1 MIHSSHIKQNFTQS
15 SFLWCSFTL
24 LIIIMAVYS
33 LSSPKTNIDSTYVKI
48 YYFNFFLIIRKN
60 FAFFF
65 RKFNLGEWLLRTFA
79 EVITQFIHATTRT
92 LISVHCQLLRQVQK
106 LDSTILEKFNFST
119 FNYNEKPM
127 SYPLLQLLRDFKFY
141 SWKHIFLKF
150 VF

>member
-1 MIHSSHIKQNFTQS
+1 MIQTSHIKQNFTQS

-24 LIIIMAVYS
+24 LIIIMAVYI

-48 YYFNFFLIIRKN
+48 YYFKFFLIIRKN

-79 EVITQFIHATTRT
+79 EVITPEF
-92 LISVHCQLLRQVQK
+92 LISVNCQLLRQVQK

>member
-1 MIHSSHIKQNFTQS
+1 MIQTSHIKQNFTQS

-24 LIIIMAVYS
+24 LIIIMAVYI

-79 EVITQFIHATTRT
+79 EVITPEF
-92 LISVHCQLLRQVQK
+92 LISVNCQLLRQVQK

>member
-1 MIHSSHIKQNFTQS
+1 MLFHSFNHNNGS
-15 SFLWCSFTL
+15 
-24 LIIIMAVYS
+24 VYS
-33 LSSPKTNIDSTYVKI
+33 VFSKDKYWLYLCKNIL
-48 YYFNFFLIIRKN
+48 FQFFFIIPKN

-92 LISVHCQLLRQVQK
+92 LISVHCQLLQQVQK
-106 LDSTILEKFNFST
+106 LDSTILEKFHFST

-127 SYPLLQLLRDFKFY
+127 SYPLLQLLRDLKFY

>member
-1 MIHSSHIKQNFTQS
+1 MIQTSHIKQNFTQS

-79 EVITQFIHATTRT
+79 EVITPEF
-92 LISVHCQLLRQVQK
+92 LISVNCQLLRQVQK
-106 LDSTILEKFNFST
+106 LDSTILEKFNLST

>member
-1 MIHSSHIKQNFTQS
+1 MQQPE
-15 SFLWCSFTL
+15 L
-24 LIIIMAVYS
+24 
-33 LSSPKTNIDSTYVKI
+33 
-48 YYFNFFLIIRKN
+48 
-60 FAFFF
+60 
-65 RKFNLGEWLLRTFA
+65 
-79 EVITQFIHATTRT
+79 

-150 VF
+150 VFYLISSNLIFECGIRHSDACNVTKLIVMSSYSACWYIKMFSIYDLEYIYQCTLLKSSRFNYQIHV

>member
-1 MIHSSHIKQNFTQS
+1 MIQTSHIKQNFTQS

-24 LIIIMAVYS
+24 LIIIMAVYI

-48 YYFNFFLIIRKN
+48 YYFNFFLIVRKN

-79 EVITQFIHATTRT
+79 EVITPEF
-92 LISVHCQLLRQVQK
+92 LISVNCQLLRQVQK

>member
-1 MIHSSHIKQNFTQS
+1 MIQTSHIKQNFTQS

-24 LIIIMAVYS
+24 LIIIMAVYI

-79 EVITQFIHATTRT
+79 EVITPEF
-92 LISVHCQLLRQVQK
+92 LISVNCQLLRQVQK

-127 SYPLLQLLRDFKFY
+127 SYPLLQLLRDFY

>member
-1 MIHSSHIKQNFTQS
+1 MLFHSFNHNNGS
-15 SFLWCSFTL
+15 
-24 LIIIMAVYS
+24 VYS
-33 LSSPKTNIDSTYVKI
+33 VFSKDKYWLYLCKNIL
-48 YYFNFFLIIRKN
+48 FQFFLIIRKN

-65 RKFNLGEWLLRTFA
+65 SKFNLGEWLLRTFA

-106 LDSTILEKFNFST
+106 LDSTILEKFHFST

-150 VF
+150 LF

>member
-1 MIHSSHIKQNFTQS
+1 MLFHSFNHNNGS
-15 SFLWCSFTL
+15 
-24 LIIIMAVYS
+24 VYS
-33 LSSPKTNIDSTYVKI
+33 VFSKDKYWLYLCKNIL
-48 YYFNFFLIIRKN
+48 FQFFFIIPKN

-79 EVITQFIHATTRT
+79 EVITPEF
-92 LISVHCQLLRQVQK
+92 LISVNCQLLRQVQK